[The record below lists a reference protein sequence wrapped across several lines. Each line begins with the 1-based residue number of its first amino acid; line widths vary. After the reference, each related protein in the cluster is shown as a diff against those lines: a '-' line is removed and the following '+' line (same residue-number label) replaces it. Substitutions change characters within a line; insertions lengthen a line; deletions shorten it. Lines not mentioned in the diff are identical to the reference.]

1 MSLSQDLP
9 ILTPE
14 DVFKTSGHVDK
25 FADWMCKDPVKGE
38 YIRADH
44 LVEAVLEARL
54 LADKKARG
62 TADTSKADATDGNAK
77 KKKLQ
82 AKEVK
87 SVKLEDSQVE
97 EFESI
102 LAKVSHAST

>member
-1 MSLSQDLP
+1 
-9 ILTPE
+9 
-14 DVFKTSGHVDK
+14 
-25 FADWMCKDPVKGE
+25 MCKDPVKGE

-62 TADTSKADATDGNAK
+62 TADTGKADPEDLNPK

-87 SVKLEDSQVE
+87 TAKLEDSQVE
-97 EFESI
+97 EFETI
-102 LAKVSHAST
+102 LAKVGSEPTRPA